1 MIKNQTD
8 AQGADAPGADVPPKS
23 AKTVVRRKLTAK
35 QLMKA
40 KRLKEMDA
48 KKSSKQKENE
58 IRASYYAL
66 GKCKTTLDAEERE
79 PTVGD
84 KLIVR
89 DEYEIKY
96 EA

>member
-1 MIKNQTD
+1 MPASSYADDD
-8 AQGADAPGADVPPKS
+8 AKVMGADNRS
-23 AKTVVRRKLTAK
+23 VRHCKQTA
-35 QLMKA
+35 QRLMKA

-48 KKSSKQKENE
+48 EKSSKQNETE
-58 IRASYYAL
+58 IRRSYYAL

-79 PTVGD
+79 PTVG

-89 DEYEIKY
+89 DEYDIKY